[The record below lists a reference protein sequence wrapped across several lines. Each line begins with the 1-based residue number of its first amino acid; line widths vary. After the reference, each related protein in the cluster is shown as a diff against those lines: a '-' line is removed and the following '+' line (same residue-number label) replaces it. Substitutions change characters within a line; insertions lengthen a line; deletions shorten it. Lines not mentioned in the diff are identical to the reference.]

1 MAHWARQLP
10 WSWEPLKSLNT
21 LGLHAGHS
29 TTLMC
34 RLVGM
39 RLVEDNERNV
49 LNAFNDEQPYGR
61 RRAGHRG
68 EQW

>member
-1 MAHWARQLP
+1 
-10 WSWEPLKSLNT
+10 
-21 LGLHAGHS
+21 
-29 TTLMC
+29 MC